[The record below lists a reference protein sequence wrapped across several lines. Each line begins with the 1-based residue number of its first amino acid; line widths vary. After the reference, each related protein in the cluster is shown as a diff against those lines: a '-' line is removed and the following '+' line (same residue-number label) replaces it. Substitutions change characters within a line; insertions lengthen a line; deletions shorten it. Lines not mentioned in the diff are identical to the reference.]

1 MTLMIKSNEKEEEKE
16 KEENDAEPEMSQ
28 NDFKRNNY
36 DNIIIYICTL
46 ICIEM

>member
-1 MTLMIKSNEKEEEKE
+1 MTLFIKSNEKEEEE

-36 DNIIIYICTL
+36 DNIITYICTL